1 MRIGRIIAATVG
13 TALVLTGCADRE
25 AGFGEEGAVSTVT
38 QATTTA
44 AASITSILAGPL
56 PQESTAGSPS
66 ATAPSTSPS
75 VAASSSAPTDPITL
89 PSPNTRD
96 TLTVWLLPDVP
107 DDVVSL
113 VNKRF
118 KKTYPKVTVT
128 VVRQDWATVG
138 SQIAEK
144 APLQAVTPDVLEI
157 ANDETA
163 PYVGEGLLADLES
176 ARTELRVGEWT
187 PGLVHSTEV
196 DGTLSAVPAYGYGRV
211 IAYDKAAWKAAG
223 VTDTPTSLAEFEAA
237 LERVQSGGVQ
247 PDYSAF
253 WFPGRYWLGSL
264 PWIWSEGGELAIE
277 QDNTWTGAV
286 DSGESQAGL
295 TQLQNIARKFSR
307 APADGDEVSASQVK
321 AFDEGRASSALM
333 APWEINSLTR
343 QADFFALPGKEPGS
357 VAPQYLS
364 GSNLAVSAASQKQ
377 GLAVAWMQRFLDDK
391 VQRQLATSTGWIP
404 ALESAVAALK
414 GDPLRAAQAQLARN
428 GRFTP
433 QVPQWAVVEQQQV
446 LPDMLQTILA
456 PPPGESP
463 SASAPPTDSGASP
476 LPTSPSDPASSTG
489 VPTPV
494 DPSQVPSLPTSSEFP
509 VPTELATPTN

>member
-56 PQESTAGSPS
+56 PQESTAGSPDG
-66 ATAPSTSPS
+66 TAPSTSPS
-75 VAASSSAPTDPITL
+75 VSASSAAPTDPITL

-196 DGTLSAVPAYGYGRV
+196 DGVLSGMPAYGYGRV
-211 IAYDKAAWKAAG
+211 IAYDKAAWNAAG

-237 LERVQSGGVQ
+237 LERVQSSGVQ

-433 QVPQWAVVEQQQV
+433 QVAQWAVVEQQQV

-456 PPPGESP
+456 PPPEST

-494 DPSQVPSLPTSSEFP
+494 DPSQVPSLPSSTEFP
-509 VPTELATPTN
+509 SPTGLATPTN